1 LLAAMAS
8 ANFETQDV
16 VDWIHK
22 MRAVL
27 DGLHTEYY
35 CIQPQLRYTG
45 KSIVMVFGEGYM
57 HPKPPEHPHRS
68 WRQPLGQRR
77 WVRRCPD
84 VITTTEDKLVWWEIM
99 EDFED
104 NVKHLCT
111 ALKNN
116 CIKRTE
122 I

>member
-1 LLAAMAS
+1 
-8 ANFETQDV
+8 
-16 VDWIHK
+16 
-22 MRAVL
+22 
-27 DGLHTEYY
+27 
-35 CIQPQLRYTG
+35 
-45 KSIVMVFGEGYM
+45 MVFGEGYM
-57 HPKPPEHPHRS
+57 HTKPPEHPYRC
-68 WRQPLGQRR
+68 WRQPLGQHR

-104 NVKHLCT
+104 NVKQLCT

-122 I
+122 M